1 MKANIFFV
9 AMLVAIA
16 TSTSSRA
23 AETPSPD
30 IFQATYTLTIP
41 ANDGGIG
48 DVPIFSTPPG
58 KRLVIQS
65 VSMFRGG
72 VPSPGSSLNVLLV
85 TNIFNDVARWPLP
98 QVYANGNLDPGTSMS
113 ATIYAGAG
121 TTVWIDAFRNGDLSN
136 PETFLVSVSGYYV
149 AKP

>member
-1 MKANIFFV
+1 MKATLFFV
-9 AMLVAIA
+9 AMFIAIA

-41 ANDGGIG
+41 AGDGGIG
-48 DVPIFSTPPG
+48 DVPIFSTPTD

-65 VSMFRGG
+65 VSVFRGG
-72 VPSPGSSLNVLLV
+72 VPSPGSNLNVLLV
-85 TNIFNDVARWPLP
+85 TNIFNQEARWPLP

-121 TTVWIDAFRNGDLSN
+121 TAVSIDAFRTGDVTKS
-136 PETFLVSVSGYYV
+136 ETFLVSVSGYYV